1 MKLQVLNPPQTI
13 NKVALVCIAHAD
25 DLLLFIGGSVAALV
39 KAGWQVAVVRA
50 TDDRWDSYLLSQEQT
65 ILNNKNEFE
74 LAMGEIGVS
83 KIFELEL
90 PTDLLGDYSEVELRS
105 SFIRIIREFKPYL
118 TITFDPDSYPYED
131 NQDHKKVAIAMAE
144 ANWAAGFDK
153 HPNSGSD
160 QLPPYLPVANWYFGR
175 EVAAPTHYFDVSK
188 FFDKATSAAAL
199 HKTMLVNMAR
209 QLEIKA
215 ESSNKKLSITKD
227 VEQLPKKFVSE
238 IMSKNRLNQIKSV
251 KYAEIF
257 RVIDSSKDIDKLIK
271 SRRK

>member
-131 NQDHKKVAIAMAE
+131 
-144 ANWAAGFDK
+144 
-153 HPNSGSD
+153 
-160 QLPPYLPVANWYFGR
+160 
-175 EVAAPTHYFDVSK
+175 
-188 FFDKATSAAAL
+188 
-199 HKTMLVNMAR
+199 
-209 QLEIKA
+209 
-215 ESSNKKLSITKD
+215 
-227 VEQLPKKFVSE
+227 
-238 IMSKNRLNQIKSV
+238 
-251 KYAEIF
+251 
-257 RVIDSSKDIDKLIK
+257 K
-271 SRRK
+271 SRP